1 MKSFIKKTC
10 IVLCTALVVSCT
22 TTAQN
27 NSGLGDLLNQLG
39 GKSGSSATPSSNSN
53 TDVASALGG
62 LLSGVL
68 DLNKELTVADLE
80 GTWVYAAP
88 SCKFLS
94 ENFLKQA
101 GGDVVASQ
109 LSAKLDTYYKKLGFT
124 SSRFSYV
131 FDNEGNFTMNYGML
145 PLKGTVS
152 KAEKKDYFQFE
163 FIKLGSYALATTPAF
178 VEISGN
184 KMVLLYEADKF
195 IALFRSLAGKLGI
208 STLDTIFSLLDGYDG
223 VLIGFELTKQ
233 N

>member
-1 MKSFIKKTC
+1 MKSLIKKTC
-10 IVLCTALVVSCT
+10 IVLCTALIVSCT
-22 TTAQN
+22 TTAQKS
-27 NSGLGDLLNQLG
+27 SGLGSLLNQLG
-39 GKSGSSATPSSNSN
+39 GGSSTSATSPSDNN
-53 TDVASALGG
+53 GGIASALGG
-62 LLSGVL
+62 LLNGVL
-68 DLNKELTVADLE
+68 NLNKELTVADLE
-80 GTWVYAAP
+80 GTWTYAAP
-88 SCKFLS
+88 SCKFQS

-101 GGDVVASQ
+101 GGAVVASQ

-131 FDNEGNFTMNYGML
+131 FDNEGNFTMNYGKL
-145 PLKGTVS
+145 PLKGSVS
-152 KAEKKDYFQFE
+152 KADKKDYFQFE
-163 FIKLGSYALATTPAF
+163 FIKIGSYALATTPAF

-208 STLDTIFSLLDGYDG
+208 STLDSIFSLLDGYDG

>member
-1 MKSFIKKTC
+1 MKSFIAKAC
-10 IVLCTALVVSCT
+10 IILCTVWGVSCT
-22 TTAQN
+22 TNAQST
-27 NSGLGDLLNQLG
+27 SGLGNLLNQLG
-39 GKSGSSATPSSNSN
+39 GNGNTSATSSDNN
-53 TDVASALGG
+53 NGVASTLGS

-68 DLNKELTVADLE
+68 NLNKELTVADLE
-80 GTWVYAAP
+80 GTWSYSAP
-88 SCKFLS
+88 SCKFQS

-101 GGDVVASQ
+101 GGAVVASQ
-109 LSAKLDTYYKKLGFT
+109 LSSKLDTYYQKLGFT

-131 FDNEGNFTMNYGML
+131 FDSEGNFTMNYGKL

-152 KAEKKDYFQFE
+152 KAEKTDYFQFE
-163 FIKLGSYALATTPAF
+163 FLKLGSYALATTPAY

-195 IALFRSLAGKLGI
+195 IALFRSLAGTLGI
-208 STLDTIFSLLDGYDG
+208 SALDSIFSLLDGYDG